1 MKLNKVKEF
10 AICSTLKKVI
20 SKPEYFSLSLIT
32 HLFLM
37 PTLDKILCWQEKLIK
52 PITIS
57 RKSVSKLLKY
67 SPATFSN
74 FAYFGTTYPRF
85 LKPL

>member
-1 MKLNKVKEF
+1 
-10 AICSTLKKVI
+10 
-20 SKPEYFSLSLIT
+20 
-32 HLFLM
+32 M

-57 RKSVSKLLKY
+57 GKSVSKLLKY